1 MNKLKIPHDAF
12 VFVGDGRKAL
22 FLRNDGD
29 EKFPNLKTEK
39 VFEDENPS
47 SHEQGTE
54 RPGRVSKASQTGGR
68 TAVEPTDWHQI
79 EEGRFARKVAAA
91 LEQVIRAGKVKAL
104 VVVAPP
110 KTLAELRDA
119 FHPDVKASV
128 IAEINKDLTKHPV
141 WEIEKHLTDDAH
153 SH

>member
-1 MNKLKIPHDAF
+1 MNKLRIPHNAL

-39 VFEDENPS
+39 VFEDENPA
-47 SHEQGTE
+47 SHEQGSD
-54 RPGRVSKASQTGGR
+54 RPGHLGKGSQGR
-68 TAVEPTDWHQI
+68 RAAVESTDWHDL
-79 EEGRFARKVAAA
+79 EEHHFVRRVAAA
-91 LEQVIRAGKVKAL
+91 LEQMIRADKAKAL

-110 KTLAELRDA
+110 KTLADLRDA
-119 FHPDVKASV
+119 FHADVKARV
-128 IAEINKDLTKHPV
+128 MAEIHKDLTKHPV
-141 WEIEKHLTDDAH
+141 WEIEKHLTDDAY